1 MGKASSGGLDKDI
14 GFNLHRVDLV
24 YRRELTRCLR
34 EYNMTPEQWQVL
46 VGLWERDTLTQT
58 EISEITQQ
66 DAPTISRM
74 VKRMETNKLIQK
86 TQNRDD
92 KRQTLIRATG
102 TGLRLK
108 GTLPGEI
115 RRHFAR
121 VLKDFPKNKIDQLNR
136 LLLEMRDCLNDIP
149 GSDE

>member
-1 MGKASSGGLDKDI
+1 MAKASAGGLDKDL

-34 EYNMTPEQWQVL
+34 AYSMTPEQWQVL

-74 VKRMETNKLIQK
+74 IKRMEVNKLIQK
-86 TQNRDD
+86 SQNRDD
-92 KRQTLIRATG
+92 RRQTLIRATG
-102 TGLRLK
+102 TGLKLK
-108 GTLPGEI
+108 STLPGEI

-121 VLKDFPKNKIDQLNR
+121 VFKDFPKGKTDQLNR
-136 LLLEMRDCLNDIP
+136 LLLEVRGCLNDLRP
-149 GSDE
+149 AE

>member
-1 MGKASSGGLDKDI
+1 MAKITAGGLDKDL

-58 EISEITQQ
+58 QIGEITQQ

-86 TQNRDD
+86 SQNRDD

-102 TGLRLK
+102 TGLKLK

-115 RRHFAR
+115 RRHFAKVFR
-121 VLKDFPKNKIDQLNR
+121 DFPKSKIDQLNR
-136 LLLEMRDCLNDIP
+136 LLLEVRACLNDLP
-149 GSDE
+149 SEE

>member
-1 MGKASSGGLDKDI
+1 MVKASSGGLDKDL

-34 EYNMTPEQWQVL
+34 AYNMTPEQWQVL

-74 VKRMETNKLIQK
+74 IKRMEVNKLIQK
-86 TQNRDD
+86 SQNRDD
-92 KRQTLIRATG
+92 RRQTLIRATG
-102 TGLRLK
+102 TGLKLK
-108 GTLPGEI
+108 TTLPGEI

-121 VLKDFPKNKIDQLNR
+121 VFKDFPKGKTDQLNR
-136 LLLEMRDCLNDIP
+136 LLLEVRDCLNDIP
-149 GSDE
+149 SAE

>member
-1 MGKASSGGLDKDI
+1 MARAASGGLDKDL

-34 EYNMTPEQWQVL
+34 AYNMTPEQWQVL

-74 VKRMETNKLIQK
+74 IKRMEVNKLIQK
-86 TQNRDD
+86 SQNRDD
-92 KRQTLIRATG
+92 RRQTLIRATG
-102 TGLRLK
+102 TGLKLK
-108 GTLPGEI
+108 STLPGEI
-115 RRHFAR
+115 RRHFAK
-121 VLKDFPKNKIDQLNR
+121 VFKDFPKGRIDQLDR
-136 LLLEMRDCLNDIP
+136 LLLDVRDCLNDIP
-149 GSDE
+149 SAD